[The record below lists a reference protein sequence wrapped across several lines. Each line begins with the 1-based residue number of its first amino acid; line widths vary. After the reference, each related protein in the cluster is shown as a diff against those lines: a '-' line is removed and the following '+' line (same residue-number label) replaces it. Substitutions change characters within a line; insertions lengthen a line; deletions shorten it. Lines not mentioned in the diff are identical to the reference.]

1 MREGSGVSCHFILS
15 SCEHPKV
22 EVCERLKKLE
32 HSAQINQNG
41 DVNRATVFIDFDHT
55 LAHTTFLKWWE
66 RQAPE
71 GRARFRHGMFNAAT
85 LLRPG
90 AKELVT
96 ELSRDYQ
103 LVCLTLGKTSFQRD
117 ALRAIGLLPMF
128 HNVCGLDYDRQVQ
141 CPEVFVLLD
150 DNEPHARGTMEK
162 FFWLGFH
169 LPAQTEEER
178 RRLLDRHYI
187 QVEKFAANG
196 EAETGALPLTY
207 ILETIREKLRAQL
220 QP

>member
-71 GRARFRHGMFNAAT
+71 GRARFRHGIFNAAT

-103 LVCLTLGKTSFQRD
+103 LVDDRSIIKRCTRNASKVSNAFLSLMTVLYGLTQT
-117 ALRAIGLLPMF
+117 
-128 HNVCGLDYDRQVQ
+128 
-141 CPEVFVLLD
+141 
-150 DNEPHARGTMEK
+150 PHT
-162 FFWLGFH
+162 
-169 LPAQTEEER
+169 
-178 RRLLDRHYI
+178 
-187 QVEKFAANG
+187 
-196 EAETGALPLTY
+196 ALPLAEIVTPDRT
-207 ILETIREKLRAQL
+207 LIRHQQARFLG
-220 QP
+220 